1 MRSFTFTIP
10 GPPRGKGRPRAYKR
24 GAHIAMYTDDKTAAY
39 ENLVTLAYKAAG
51 GEKLNGAIGVLV
63 SMRHPIPKST
73 SKAKRAGMI
82 VGEIKPTVKCDADN
96 CLKAVLDG
104 LNGVAYDDDK
114 QVVTIIVTKRYD
126 ENPRVDVEIS
136 EV

>member
-1 MRSFTFTIP
+1 MKSITFTIP
-10 GPPRGKGRPRAYKR
+10 GPPRGKGRPKFARR
-24 GAHIAMYTDDKTAAY
+24 GQHVMAYTDDKTAAY
-39 ENLVTLAYKAAG
+39 ENLVALAYKQAG
-51 GEKLNGAIGVLV
+51 GEKLEGAIAVLV
-63 SMRHPIPKST
+63 QMRHPIPKSA

-82 VGEIKPTVKCDADN
+82 VGEIKPTIKCDADN

-114 QVVTIIVTKRYD
+114 QVVTIIVMKRYD
-126 ENPRVDVEIS
+126 EYPRVDVEIA

>member
-1 MRSFTFTIP
+1 MRSITFTIP
-10 GPPRGKGRPRAYKR
+10 GPPRGKGRPRFARR
-24 GAHIAMYTDDKTAAY
+24 GQHVMTYTDDKTAAY
-39 ENLVTLAYKAAG
+39 ENLVTLAYKQAG
-51 GEKLNGAIGVLV
+51 GGRMEGAIAVLLQ
-63 SMRHPIPKST
+63 MFHPIPKSA

-82 VGEIKPTVKCDADN
+82 VGEIKPTIKCDADN

-114 QVVTIIVTKRYD
+114 QVVTILVMKRYD

>member
-1 MRSFTFTIP
+1 MRNINFTIP
-10 GPPRGKGRPRAYKR
+10 GPPRGKGRPKFARR
-24 GAHIAMYTDDKTAAY
+24 GQHVMTYTDDKTAAY
-39 ENLVTLAYKAAG
+39 ENLVALAYKAAG
-51 GEKLNGAIGVLV
+51 GEHMEGAIALLV
-63 SMRHPIPKST
+63 QMFHPIPKSA

-114 QVVTIIVTKRYD
+114 QVVTIFVMKRYN

>member
-1 MRSFTFTIP
+1 MRSITFTIP
-10 GPPRGKGRPRAYKR
+10 GPPRGKGRPRFARR
-24 GAHIAMYTDDKTAAY
+24 GQHVMTYTDDKTAAY
-39 ENLVTLAYKAAG
+39 ENLVALAYKAAG
-51 GEKLNGAIGVLV
+51 GEKLNGAIAVLV
-63 SMRHPIPKST
+63 QMRHPIPKSA

-82 VGEIKPTVKCDADN
+82 VGEIKPTIKCDADN

-104 LNGVAYDDDK
+104 LNGIAYDDDK

-126 ENPRVDVEIS
+126 EYPRVDVEIS